1 MIGTPRRTASS
12 YAATIAAQPA
22 SPEAPPWTR
31 GSEAK
36 ATAPVPS
43 IRPTPAI
50 APVPVSGAISSS
62 VPVSNSASRRI
73 TGSRGSVEPASGGAG
88 AGPAM
93 ARLLSTTVT

>member
-12 YAATIAAQPA
+12 YAVTIAAQPA